1 MRYSKFLL
9 PTSKVASSDADS
21 VSMKLMYRAGMV
33 RKVSSGLFYY
43 LPYFNMLMRKVNFRL
58 RRGMEKLNS
67 NEMKF
72 PILVSQDI
80 LESSNRWNAYGKEMF
95 KLKDRNDN
103 GYAISPTNEEYAT
116 LVNNLFVK
124 SYNDLPFSIYQIQQ
138 KHRDEIRP
146 RNGLVRARE
155 FTMKDAYS
163 FHATEKDLLDY
174 YAKMGKE
181 YTKIF
186 NDLGIK
192 TVPVLADSGAMGGNY
207 CHEYMAISS
216 EGEADIAFCDDC
228 GYAANLEKVECKDNY
243 NIDNT
248 YKNKY
253 DKIETPNAKTIT
265 ELMNMLQMEAKQFVK
280 SMVYNADG
288 KLVMALIRGD
298 RNVNEVKLQNLLGC
312 VSLEL
317 ASEKEI
323 KSIGSV
329 MGFVGPIGE
338 LQNVRII
345 GDFEIKGM
353 KNFVV
358 GANEKNMHLRDVDA
372 CDIKCEWADI
382 RFADEYDVCP
392 KCGGKLHIS
401 QGNEL
406 GHIFALGK
414 RYTDCMGSGFV
425 DSDGKNKVPFM
436 GCYGIGLERVVASI
450 IDQHHDE
457 KGLVLPMNVAPF
469 KVDIIIVDTKKEEQ
483 VKVAEELY
491 NILEDSGVPVL
502 LDDRA
507 ERVGVKFN
515 DFELIGVPIRV
526 TCGRSIE
533 NGKVEIQLRSTEE
546 KFEIEIG
553 DAVEF
558 IQSLIA
564 SRK

>member
-9 PTSKVASSDADS
+9 PTSKDAPSDADS
-21 VSMKLMYRAGMV
+21 VSMKYMFRAGMV

-72 PILVSQDI
+72 PILVSQEI

-124 SYNDLPFSIYQIQQ
+124 SYNDLPFSVYQIQQ

-174 YAKMGKE
+174 YAEMGKE
-181 YTKIF
+181 YTNIF

-207 CHEYMAISS
+207 CHEYMAISN

-228 GYAANLEKVECKDNY
+228 GYAANLEKVECKDVY
-243 NIDNT
+243 TIDKA

-253 DKIETPNAKTIT
+253 DKIETPNAKTIV

-317 ASEKEI
+317 ATEKEI
-323 KSIGSV
+323 SSIGSV
-329 MGFVGPIGE
+329 MGFVGPIGD
-338 LQNVRII
+338 LKNVRII
-345 GDFEIKGM
+345 GDYEIKGM

-372 CDIKCEWADI
+372 CDIKCEWADL
-382 RFADEYDVCP
+382 RFADEYDKCP

-414 RYTDCMGSGFV
+414 RYTDCMGSSFV

-457 KGLVLPMNVAPF
+457 KGLILPMSVAPF
-469 KVDIIIVDTKKEEQ
+469 KVDVIIVDVKKEEQ

-491 NILEDSGVPVL
+491 NTLEGAGVPVL

-507 ERVGVKFN
+507 ERAGVKFN

-526 TCGRSIE
+526 TVGRSIE
-533 NGKVEIQLRSTEE
+533 NGMVEIQLRATEE
-546 KFEIEIG
+546 KFEVEIEKAS
-553 DAVEF
+553 DF

-564 SRK
+564 TRK

>member
-9 PTSKVASSDADS
+9 PTSKDAPSDADS
-21 VSMKLMYRAGMV
+21 VSMKYMFRAGMV

-72 PILVSQDI
+72 PILVSQEI

-124 SYNDLPFSIYQIQQ
+124 SYNDLPFSVYQIQQ

-174 YAKMGKE
+174 YAEMGKE
-181 YTKIF
+181 YTRIF
-186 NDLGIK
+186 TDLGIK

-228 GYAANLEKVECKDNY
+228 GYAANLEKVECKDKY
-243 NIDNT
+243 EIDNT

-253 DKIETPNAKTIT
+253 DKIETPNAKTIV
-265 ELMNMLQMEAKQFVK
+265 ELMDMLQMEAKQFVK

-288 KLVMALIRGD
+288 KLIMALIRGD

-317 ASEKEI
+317 ATEKEI

-329 MGFVGPIGE
+329 MGFVGPIGD

-345 GDFEIKGM
+345 GDYEIKGM

-358 GANEKNMHLRDVDA
+358 GANERNMHLRDVDA
-372 CDIKCEWADI
+372 CDIKCEWADL
-382 RFADEYDVCP
+382 RFADEYDTCP

-414 RYTDCMGSGFV
+414 RYTDCMGSSFV
-425 DSDGKNKVPFM
+425 DSDGKSKVPFM

-483 VKVAEELY
+483 VKVAEKLY
-491 NILEDSGVPVL
+491 GDLENAGVPVL

-507 ERVGVKFN
+507 ERAGVKFN
-515 DFELIGVPIRV
+515 DFELIGIPIRV
-526 TCGRSIE
+526 TVGRGVD
-533 NGKVEIQLRSTEE
+533 NGTLEVQLRETEE
-546 KFEIEIG
+546 KFEVAISS
-553 DAVEF
+553 AKEF
-558 IQSLIA
+558 IKALIK
-564 SRK
+564 SKM

>member
-9 PTSKVASSDADS
+9 PTSKEAPSDADS
-21 VSMKLMYRAGMV
+21 TSMKYMYRAGMI
-33 RKVSSGLFYY
+33 RKVSAGLFYY
-43 LPYFNMLMRKVNFRL
+43 LPYFNMILRKVNFRI

-72 PILVSQDI
+72 PILVSQEI
-80 LESSNRWNAYGKEMF
+80 LESSNRWNAFNKEMF

-146 RNGLVRARE
+146 RNGVVRARE

-163 FHATEKDLLDY
+163 FHADENDLLDY
-174 YAKMGKE
+174 YKLMGEE

-186 NDLGIK
+186 SDLGIK
-192 TVPVLADSGAMGGNY
+192 TFPVLADSGAMGGNM
-207 CHEYMAISS
+207 CHEYMAISP
-216 EGEADIAFCDDC
+216 EGEAEIGFCDAC
-228 GYAANLEKVECKDNY
+228 GYAANLEKVECKDVY
-243 NIDNT
+243 TIDET

-253 DKIETPNAKTIT
+253 DKIETPDAKTIS
-265 ELMNMLQMEAKQFVK
+265 ELMSMLQMDATRFVK
-280 SMVYNADG
+280 SMVYNVDG
-288 KLVMALIRGD
+288 NLVMVLVRGD
-298 RNVNEVKLQNLLGC
+298 RNVNEVKLANYLKATN
-312 VSLEL
+312 LEL
-317 ASEKEI
+317 ATEKEI

-329 MGFVGPIGE
+329 MGFVGPIGD

-345 GDFEIKGM
+345 GDFEVKGM

-372 CDIKCEWADI
+372 CDIKCEWADV
-382 RFADEYDVCP
+382 RFADSNDICP
-392 KCGGKLHIS
+392 KCGAKLHVS

-414 RYTDCMGSGFV
+414 RYTNVMDSSFV
-425 DSDGKNKVPFM
+425 GSDGKDHVPFM
-436 GCYGIGLERVVASI
+436 GCYGIGLERTVASI

-457 KGLVLPMNVAPF
+457 KGLVLPMSVAPF
-469 KVDIIIVDTKKEEQ
+469 KVDIIIVDTKKENQ
-483 VKVAEELY
+483 VSVAENLY
-491 NILEDSGVPVL
+491 NELEDAGVPVL
-502 LDDRA
+502 LDDRS
-507 ERVGVKFN
+507 ERAGVKFN

-533 NGKVEIQLRSTEE
+533 NGKLEIVRRDNGQMVEVEIE
-546 KFEIEIG
+546 KAK
-553 DAVEF
+553 DF
-558 IQSLIA
+558 IINMI
-564 SRK
+564 KNY